1 MNNSHVFLTRHGA
14 RVDTED
20 QQWLRKCSHNRSDDP
35 HLSSAGRKGALEL
48 AAEIARQVDGCTVAH
63 IVSSPYVRCVE
74 TAHIVAEVIGVDV
87 KIEPGIAEVKSSR
100 TPGFLDVVELQRQYP
115 LIDTTYTP
123 IMASGD
129 LSREYSDGACAK
141 RSSNTAKRVREQLE
155 GTILFVGH
163 GASCCGVAGAF
174 GQRGYVGYTILTHF
188 VRYDTKWKL
197 DGEFGSVAHL
207 SDKQTS
213 LDSAW

>member
-48 AAEIARQVDGCTVAH
+48 AAEIKRQVDGCTVAH

-100 TPGFLDVVELQRQYP
+100 TPGFLDVVELKRQYP

-141 RSSNTAKRVREQLE
+141 RSSKYSKTSERTAGRYNTIRRTWCIMLRSCRSFWSAGVRRIHHFDTFC
-155 GTILFVGH
+155 TI
-163 GASCCGVAGAF
+163 
-174 GQRGYVGYTILTHF
+174 
-188 VRYDTKWKL
+188 
-197 DGEFGSVAHL
+197 
-207 SDKQTS
+207 
-213 LDSAW
+213 